1 VEEYLDDREQWE
13 RVLAGVREQGPWVL
27 AGPCRRMP
35 CGVAGWRYWQT
46 RTEQRALDAAARY
59 QQVLAAFSRN
69 DLSWRAQDRGQSGQ
83 GFRQLAYADQAEL
96 AGARIEVENQ
106 ELDRAAARLRLVLQ
120 TTRDQPLA
128 LIVRLRLARV
138 QLAQGKP
145 DEALA
150 TLDALD
156 AGAFAA
162 RYAEVRGDALLAQGD
177 RDGALKQYRAA
188 RANGANTVDTGLLDL
203 KINELSHP

>member
-1 VEEYLDDREQWE
+1 VEEYLDDREQWQ
-13 RVLAGVREQGPWVL
+13 RVVAGVREQGPWLL
-27 AGPCRRMP
+27 AIVAVAAV
-35 CGVAGWRYWQT
+35 GVAGWRYWQT

-59 QQVLAAFSRN
+59 QQVLAAFSHN
-69 DLSWRAQDRGQSGQ
+69 DLAGGLKIVDNLVKDYGSS
-83 GFRQLAYADQAEL
+83 AYTDQAEL

-106 ELDRAAARLRLVLQ
+106 ELDRAAARLRFVLQ

-128 LIVRLRLARV
+128 LIARLRLARV
-138 QLAQGKP
+138 QLSQGKP
-145 DEALA
+145 EEALK

-177 RDGALKQYRAA
+177 HDGALKQYRAA

>member
-1 VEEYLDDREQWE
+1 MEEYLDDREQWQ
-13 RVLAGVREQGPWVL
+13 RVLAGVREQGPWLL
-27 AGPCRRMP
+27 AMLAVAALA
-35 CGVAGWRYWQT
+35 VAGWRYWQT

-59 QQVLAAFSRN
+59 QQVLAAFSHN
-69 DLSWRAQDRGQSGQ
+69 DLTGGLKIVDNLVKDYGSS
-83 GFRQLAYADQAEL
+83 AYADQAEL

-106 ELDRAAARLRLVLQ
+106 ELDRAAARLRFVLQ
-120 TTRDQPLA
+120 TTPDQPLA

-138 QLAQGKP
+138 QLSQGKP
-145 DEALA
+145 EEALK